1 MSSSDPVRDIDP
13 GLPLDTPDQ
22 PPKNEDPKSLVL
34 ETREDAVVY
43 LRLNRP
49 DKLNALNIELG
60 DALVHAILRAVED
73 RSVRCVVI
81 TGAGRAFCA
90 GGDIELLRDLRKR
103 KAGKELQVLLKAGKE
118 IVMAMATMPKLVIT
132 AVNGP
137 AAGGGM
143 NLALAGD
150 IRIASDQAKFAESFS
165 QIGLFPDFG
174 GTYLLPRIV
183 GPTRASELFYTAQML
198 SADEA
203 LKLGIVSRVIPQ
215 GEFEAETKK
224 LAQTM
229 ATSASMSH
237 RDVKHRMSS
246 EYRKEIEAALE
257 EEIRLQ
263 LHCFDSED
271 CMEGLNAFA
280 EKRKPNYKGH

>member
-1 MSSSDPVRDIDP
+1 MSSADPVRDINP
-13 GLPLDTPDQ
+13 GLPLDEPDN

-34 ETREDAVVY
+34 EEREDAIVTI
-43 LRLNRP
+43 RLNRP

-60 DALVHAILRAVED
+60 EALVHAILRTVED
-73 RSVRCVVI
+73 RSVRCVVV

-90 GGDIELLRDLRKR
+90 GGDIELLRELRQR
-103 KAGKELQVLLKAGKE
+103 KAANELEPLLRAGKE
-118 IVMAMATMPKLVIT
+118 IVMAMATMPKIVIT

-150 IRIASDQAKFAESFS
+150 IRIASDQAKFAESFV

-198 SADEA
+198 SADDA

-215 GEFEAETKK
+215 GEFEAESKK

-246 EYRKEIEAALE
+246 EYRKELEAALE

-263 LHCFDSED
+263 LHCFESED
-271 CMEGLNAFA
+271 CLEGLNAFA
-280 EKRKPNYKGH
+280 EKRKPNFKGR

>member
-1 MSSSDPVRDIDP
+1 MSSADPVRDINP
-13 GLPLDTPDQ
+13 GLPLDEPDN
-22 PPKNEDPKSLVL
+22 PSKNEDPKSLVL
-34 ETREDAVVY
+34 EEREDAIVTI
-43 LRLNRP
+43 RLNRP

-60 DALVHAILRAVED
+60 EALVHAILRTVED
-73 RSVRCVVI
+73 RSVRCVVV
-81 TGAGRAFCA
+81 TAAGRAFCA
-90 GGDIELLRDLRKR
+90 GGDIEFLREIRQRKAADELEPLLR
-103 KAGKELQVLLKAGKE
+103 AGKE
-118 IVMAMATMPKLVIT
+118 IVMAMATMPKIVIT

-150 IRIASDQAKFAESFS
+150 IRIASDQAKFAESFV

-246 EYRKEIEAALE
+246 EYRKELEAALE

-263 LHCFDSED
+263 LHCFESED
-271 CMEGLNAFA
+271 CLEGLNAFA
-280 EKRKPNYKGH
+280 EKRKPNFKGR